1 MYVEADDTSTRSV
14 AQRIPIPL
22 QGREQTQGGR
32 HDSWRPI
39 MSKLSPLQR
48 TKKEFGSKK
57 ELAAKVSAFL
67 TKPEEEEQAAFE
79 HRVSTMSNAK
89 LLRLWDAQQTL
100 EKKFGSVEALAEK
113 ITRARFNG
121 LNADYQRKIS
131 GFGVP
136 KLLDLARQHGVK

>member
-1 MYVEADDTSTRSV
+1 
-14 AQRIPIPL
+14 
-22 QGREQTQGGR
+22 
-32 HDSWRPI
+32 